1 MKKKRAACMVI
12 AVLAA
17 NFVGCV
23 STHLGAEQ
31 DRFRS
36 KLLKLND
43 DQIKDNLIRVYNH
56 RPIIQL
62 AYSAITGTV
71 TNSADGGITGSHEN
85 SSGTLKDVF
94 GYSLSAKLENK
105 LTVTANPVL
114 DGGGQ
119 VKAAKPG
126 TFAKDLDREFQ
137 YLPVRSRYEKYLEF
151 VFLGPPPLKKPPS
164 KSTEETSPE
173 LSPEA
178 TSPELSPK
186 VTKAPGAFDLE
197 QYRVPPI
204 QEDKRDAVES
214 ALDEGLPQKFPGK
227 LFWSECEP
235 KENVHWKSERRG
247 MSGIEDGWYWVP
259 AKFSHDY
266 LALSLYVMYGLGRE
280 GAMTGEQDAILNEL
294 RLNRLGG

>member
-1 MKKKRAACMVI
+1 MKKKRAVCIVI

-36 KLLKLND
+36 KLLNLND

-71 TNSADGGITGSHEN
+71 TTSADGGINGSHEN

-119 VKAAKPG
+119 VKKAAEPKIP
-126 TFAKDLDREFQ
+126 AKDLDREFQ
-137 YLPVRSRYEKYLEF
+137 YVSVKSRYEKYLEF
-151 VFLGPPPLKKPPS
+151 VFLAPPPLKPRSES
-164 KSTEETSPE
+164 KKETSPE

-178 TSPELSPK
+178 TK
-186 VTKAPGAFDLE
+186 VPWAFDLE
-197 QYRVPPI
+197 RYRVAPI
-204 QEDKRDAVES
+204 QEDERGAVKS

-235 KENVHWKSERRG
+235 SKEIVHWKSERRG
-247 MSGIEDGWYWVP
+247 MRGIEDGWYWVP

-266 LALSLYVMYGLGRE
+266 LALSLYVMFGLGME